1 MGAARLI
8 MVELPRIRSSLLLPG
23 GYLNNVSESV
33 QSDIWRDV
41 KVALGEE
48 YMSAAGP
55 AKLQDFSQ
63 LIAAASQTGHDRA
76 GPVRE
81 VQSLVG
87 DRWSGLL
94 LPLLHYGPL
103 RFSTLQK
110 IVGLT
115 DEEPISRRM
124 LSYKL
129 RALERDGFVRRTAR
143 PDSSQRVEYALT
155 PLGEAFYPVFLQLVH
170 WLSDHNGE
178 IEAARREFAQHDLD
192 TDVATGDS

>member
-1 MGAARLI
+1 VA
-8 MVELPRIRSSLLLPG
+8 ET
-23 GYLNNVSESV
+23 V
-33 QSDIWRDV
+33 QSDVWRDV
-41 KVALGEE
+41 QVALGDE
-48 YMSAAGP
+48 YLAAAGS
-55 AKLQDFSQ
+55 ARMQDFSQ
-63 LIAAASQTGHDRA
+63 LIAAASQTGHDPA

-94 LPLLHYGPL
+94 LPLLHFGPL

-143 PDSSQRVEYALT
+143 ADSSPRVEYSLT
-155 PLGEAFYPVFLQLVH
+155 ALGEAFYPVLLRLIH
-170 WLSDHNGE
+170 WLSEHKAE
-178 IEAARREFAQHDLD
+178 IEAARREFAQHDTEAD
-192 TDVATGDS
+192 AAIADS

>member
-1 MGAARLI
+1 
-8 MVELPRIRSSLLLPG
+8 MVELLRIRSCQLLLG
-23 GYLNNVSESV
+23 GYLNNESESV

-41 KVALGEE
+41 QVALGEE
-48 YMSAAGP
+48 YLSAAGP
-55 AKLQDFSQ
+55 AKMQDFSQ
-63 LIAAASQTGHDRA
+63 LIAAASQTGHDPA

-94 LPLLHYGPL
+94 LPLLHFGPL

-129 RALERDGFVRRTAR
+129 RALERDGFVRRTAK
-143 PDSSQRVEYALT
+143 PDSSQRVEYSLT
-155 PLGEAFYPVFLQLVH
+155 ALGEAFHPVFLQLIH
-170 WLSDHNGE
+170 WLTEHNAE
-178 IEAARREFAQHDLD
+178 IEAARREFAQHDSD
-192 TDVATGDS
+192 ADVASGDS